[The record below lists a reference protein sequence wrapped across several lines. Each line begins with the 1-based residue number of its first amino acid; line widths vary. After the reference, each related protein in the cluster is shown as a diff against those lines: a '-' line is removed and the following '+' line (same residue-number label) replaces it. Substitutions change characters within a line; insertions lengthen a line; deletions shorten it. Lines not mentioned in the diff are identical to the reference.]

1 MRAPLALVELTG
13 RDDLRA
19 RRIAVSGEAVL

>member
-19 RRIAVSGEAVL
+19 RCTAVSSEAVP